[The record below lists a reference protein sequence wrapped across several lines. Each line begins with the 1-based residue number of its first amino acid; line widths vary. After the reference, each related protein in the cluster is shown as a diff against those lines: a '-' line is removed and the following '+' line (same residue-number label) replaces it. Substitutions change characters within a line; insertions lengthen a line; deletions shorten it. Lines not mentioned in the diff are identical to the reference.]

1 MRWFWPIF
9 KGFNKLIFYF
19 ADDYKRDME
28 AKKKLNNSAPKKDTT
43 VEKATAGK
51 TTKK

>member
-1 MRWFWPIF
+1 MPSI
-9 KGFNKLIFYF
+9 KNI

-51 TTKK
+51 MTKK

>member
-1 MRWFWPIF
+1 MPSI
-9 KGFNKLIFYF
+9 KNF

-28 AKKKLNNSAPKKDTT
+28 AKKKINNSAPKKDTT
-43 VEKATAGK
+43 VEKTTPVK